1 MWVVVYEDLLLLL
14 LVQNGSV
21 ECVCVCDCVLVSVV
35 VFVCNTMSLC
45 LEATCVV
52 FTDKF

>member
-1 MWVVVYEDLLLLL
+1 MWVVVYED

-21 ECVCVCDCVLVSVV
+21 ECVCVCVCVCLCVCVF

>member
-1 MWVVVYEDLLLLL
+1 MWVVVYED

-21 ECVCVCDCVLVSVV
+21 ECVCVCVCVFVF

>member
-1 MWVVVYEDLLLLL
+1 MWVVVDED
-14 LVQNGSV
+14 LVQNDSV
-21 ECVCVCDCVLVSVV
+21 ERVCVCVCVCVCF
-35 VFVCNTMSLC
+35 VFVCNAMSLC